1 MQYKRTDENYVYE
14 YVGKNIK
21 KYSKLKGLTQVE
33 LADLVNYSP
42 NFISNMESSTY
53 QTFSLGTLWRIS
65 LALDIEL
72 HQLFIEENKF
82 QLELV
87 NSIEY
92 VCLKCKNNMILPAE
106 IISIFNF
113 IYNIAKNKEIPTFT
127 CPKCK
132 SEMFPKDYKK
142 TKDIN

>member
-1 MQYKRTDENYVYE
+1 MQYSRNDENYVYQ

-21 KYSKLKGLTQVE
+21 KYRKLKGLTQVQ
-33 LADLVNYSP
+33 LADLINYSP
-42 NFISNMESSTY
+42 NFISNMESSTH

-65 LALDIEL
+65 LALDIEM

-82 QLELV
+82 QQEIL

-92 VCLKCKNNMILPAE
+92 VCLKCDNNMVLPIE
-106 IISIFNF
+106 VISTFNF
-113 IYNIAKNKEIPTFT
+113 IYNIAKNNAIPTFT

-132 SEMFPKDYKK
+132 CEMFPKDYKRK
-142 TKDIN
+142 